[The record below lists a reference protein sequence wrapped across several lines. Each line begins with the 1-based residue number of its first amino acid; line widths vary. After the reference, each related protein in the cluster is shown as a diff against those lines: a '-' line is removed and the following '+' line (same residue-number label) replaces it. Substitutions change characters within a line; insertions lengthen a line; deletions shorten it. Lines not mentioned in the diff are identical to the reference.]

1 MLNST
6 VAHSFFLPITQAC
19 LNTAAYFSQKQPS
32 AEKAEQVRLNTLA
45 VCVVNNY
52 LQMLGI
58 ATDLKA
64 SDSWNPLLQ
73 LCADTADL
81 EVIGCGRLECRPLEM
96 HLSTCY
102 VPPEVWEDRIG
113 YVVVRVDESR
123 REANLLGFVTHVSNE
138 ELAISQLQPLEKLCD
153 RLSQQSLVN
162 LSEWLDNIF
171 TSGWQSVEAL
181 FGNKYTNL
189 AYRFRSSGN
198 RDEPNFGDKIKR
210 AKLIDL
216 GIQLGNYPLALIV
229 EINSKVNLT
238 NIHLQLHPAGELA
251 CLPPNVQLIV
261 LDESGEIFMSATSQD
276 ADNYIQLYFNGESK
290 EQFSVRITLGLASI
304 TETFVI

>member
-6 VAHSFFLPITQAC
+6 VAHSFWLPITQAC
-19 LNTAAYFSQKQPS
+19 LNTAEYFSQQQPT
-32 AEKAEQVRLNTLA
+32 AARAEQVRLNTLA

-64 SDSWNPLLQ
+64 SDSWNPVLQ

-81 EVIGCGRLECRPLEM
+81 EVTGFGRLECRPLKM
-96 HLSTCY
+96 HSTTCY
-102 VPPEVWEDRIG
+102 VPPEVWEERIG
-113 YVVVRVDESR
+113 YVVVRVNESR
-123 REANLLGFVTHVSNE
+123 REANLLGFVTHVDDE

-153 RLSQQSLVN
+153 RLSNQNLVN

-171 TSGWQSVEAL
+171 TNGWQAVEAV
-181 FGNKYTNL
+181 GIQTNPD
-189 AYRFRSSGN
+189 YSFRSAGMNRGN
-198 RDEPNFGDKIKR
+198 NGDKIKR

-216 GIQLGNYPLALIV
+216 GIQLGNHSLALIV
-229 EINSKVNLT
+229 EIQSRANTT
-238 NIHLQLHPAGELA
+238 NIHLQLHPAGELTY
-251 CLPPNVQLIV
+251 LPPDVQLIV
-261 LDESGEIFMSATSQD
+261 LDETGETFLSATSLL
-276 ADNYIQLYFNGESK
+276 ADNYIQLHFSGEAK
-290 EQFSVRITLGLASI
+290 EQFSVRIIQDEVSI